1 MSDTKIDLGDIED
14 IMKVVMSST
23 DINLS
28 SVSVKVISEIA
39 FLISD
44 IINKVELLVSKP
56 MAPKYDNKSTPPS
69 DNPIN

>member
-28 SVSVKVISEIA
+28 SVSVKVRSEIA

-44 IINKVELLVSKP
+44 IKNKVELLVSKP
-56 MAPKYDNKSTPPS
+56 MAPKNDSKSTPSS